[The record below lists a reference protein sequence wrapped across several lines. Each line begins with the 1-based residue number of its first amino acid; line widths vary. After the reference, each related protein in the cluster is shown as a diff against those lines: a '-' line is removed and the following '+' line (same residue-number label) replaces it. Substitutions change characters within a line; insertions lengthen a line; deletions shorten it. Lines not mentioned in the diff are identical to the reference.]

1 MQPAKEVTLTPI
13 TLVNKNKTTSIRV
26 TLVIKNNKET
36 SSPEVILITVP
47 TQDQ

>member
-13 TLVNKNKTTSIRV
+13 TLANRNKTTSIRV
-26 TLVIKNNKET
+26 TLAIKDNKET

-47 TQDQ
+47 TQN